1 MKTFSAGDSYSHC
14 QCNKLA
20 EILHHRKWLQN
31 VHVHYLYMAAKNN
44 VIFETLNTP
53 TGHFYHKDHI
63 FTTGPLKQ
71 SHVCIPNN
79 EPVDIPHRNY
89 SD

>member
-1 MKTFSAGDSYSHC
+1 MKTFSTGDSYSHC

-31 VHVHYLYMAAKNN
+31 VHVHYLYIAAKNN

-53 TGHFYHKDHI
+53 IGHF
-63 FTTGPLKQ
+63 
-71 SHVCIPNN
+71 
-79 EPVDIPHRNY
+79 
-89 SD
+89 